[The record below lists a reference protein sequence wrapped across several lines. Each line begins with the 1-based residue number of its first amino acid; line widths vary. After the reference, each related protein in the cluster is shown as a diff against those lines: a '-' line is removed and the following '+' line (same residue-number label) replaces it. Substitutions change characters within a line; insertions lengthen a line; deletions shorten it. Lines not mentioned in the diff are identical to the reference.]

1 MKFSEL
7 LNEYLEERDH
17 QTSNYYDN
25 MHILTRSVGSDRMAE
40 LEDQMDLLIGVND
53 D

>member
-7 LNEYLEERDH
+7 LNEYLEERDR

-25 MHILTRSVGSDRMAE
+25 IYIGARYVGSDRMAE
-40 LEDQMDLLIGVND
+40 LEDQMDLLIGVNE
-53 D
+53 

>member
-7 LNEYLEERDH
+7 LNEYLEERDR

-25 MHILTRSVGSDRMAE
+25 MYIGSRSAGYDRMAE
-40 LEDQMDLLIGVND
+40 LEDQMDLLIGVNE
-53 D
+53 